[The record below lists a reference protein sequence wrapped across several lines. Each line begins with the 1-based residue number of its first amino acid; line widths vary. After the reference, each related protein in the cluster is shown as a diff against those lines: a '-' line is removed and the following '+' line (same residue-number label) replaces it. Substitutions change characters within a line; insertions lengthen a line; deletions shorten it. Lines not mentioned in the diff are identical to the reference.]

1 MCIRDRFILYEI
13 ITFFQLNRYTQY
25 ITYRTILIS
34 WQFTSVKQNKIPVIS
49 DDTVLFGDIFL
60 DIVSLFPFYCPNI
73 NPSSYIENIG
83 LQLYSHGTL
92 TLTQTSNNSDIT
104 RESTKGYKSRNQ
116 IYFLLLVIQ
125 FYNNWIKDSANNIVI
140 YTISKKVYLLI
151 KCFKSPNSNATI
163 SLSLIHIWR
172 CRRRG

>member
-1 MCIRDRFILYEI
+1 MYEI
-13 ITFFQLNRYTQY
+13 ITPFQLNRYTQY
-25 ITYRTILIS
+25 TTYRTILNS

-151 KCFKSPNSNATI
+151 KCFKRNSNATI
-163 SLSLIHIWR
+163 SYLLISLLAIYEKIS
-172 CRRRG
+172 GK

>member
-1 MCIRDRFILYEI
+1 MYEI
-13 ITFFQLNRYTQY
+13 ITPFQLNRYTQY
-25 ITYRTILIS
+25 TTYRTILNS

-151 KCFKSPNSNATI
+151 KCFKRKFECNHII
-163 SLSLIHIWR
+163 SSYFITCNLWENFR
-172 CRRRG
+172 

>member
-1 MCIRDRFILYEI
+1 MYEI
-13 ITFFQLNRYTQY
+13 ITPFQLNRYTQY
-25 ITYRTILIS
+25 TTYRTILNS

-151 KCFKSPNSNATI
+151 KCFKRKSKSSKSNAIISYLLI
-163 SLSLIHIWR
+163 SLLAIYEKIS
-172 CRRRG
+172 GK

>member
-1 MCIRDRFILYEI
+1 MPIIYEI
-13 ITFFQLNRYTQY
+13 ITPFQLNRYTQY
-25 ITYRTILIS
+25 TTYRTILNS

-151 KCFKSPNSNATI
+151 SPNWNATI
-163 SLSLIHIWR
+163 SYLLISLLAIYEKIS
-172 CRRRG
+172 GK

>member
-1 MCIRDRFILYEI
+1 MYEI
-13 ITFFQLNRYTQY
+13 ITPFQLNRYTQY
-25 ITYRTILIS
+25 TTYRTILNS

-116 IYFLLLVIQ
+116 IYFFTASYTILQQL
-125 FYNNWIKDSANNIVI
+125 NKKNGANNIVI

-151 KCFKSPNSNATI
+151 KCYSNATI
-163 SLSLIHIWR
+163 SYLLISLLAIYEKIS
-172 CRRRG
+172 GK

>member
-1 MCIRDRFILYEI
+1 MYEI
-13 ITFFQLNRYTQY
+13 ITPFQLNRYTQY
-25 ITYRTILIS
+25 TTYRTILNS

-151 KCFKSPNSNATI
+151 KCCPNSNATI
-163 SLSLIHIWR
+163 SYLLISLLAIYEKIS
-172 CRRRG
+172 GK

>member
-1 MCIRDRFILYEI
+1 MYEI
-13 ITFFQLNRYTQY
+13 IRPFQLNRYTQY
-25 ITYRTILIS
+25 TTYRTILNS

-116 IYFLLLVIQ
+116 IYF
-125 FYNNWIKDSANNIVI
+125 FTAS
-140 YTISKKVYLLI
+140 YTILQQLNKKMVPTILLSTQYQKKYI
-151 KCFKSPNSNATI
+151 YWLNVVRILMQPYHSFLFHYFQFMRKFQVNSPS
-163 SLSLIHIWR
+163 SY
-172 CRRRG
+172 

>member
-1 MCIRDRFILYEI
+1 MYEI
-13 ITFFQLNRYTQY
+13 ITPFQLNRYTQY
-25 ITYRTILIS
+25 TTYRTILNS

-125 FYNNWIKDSANNIVI
+125 CYNNWIKKWCQQYCYLHNI
-140 YTISKKVYLLI
+140 KKSI
-151 KCFKSPNSNATI
+151 FTD
-163 SLSLIHIWR
+163 
-172 CRRRG
+172 